1 MHDKHCSA
9 GKAGE
14 AGEDWDRDW
23 EEDERKK
30 RMMEL
35 MLAASRPPTTLKSRW
50 AMHLGTPPPYTKSSA
65 TFGFDAD

>member
-1 MHDKHCSA
+1 MGMTGRMGRIGVEI
-9 GKAGE
+9 GK
-14 AGEDWDRDW
+14 EDGK
-23 EEDERKK
+23 KK